1 MFGFSFGGGSAG
13 TDRGRALAGWGD
25 EWVNERE
32 ARSRYDQLYP
42 GATSQFNAAA
52 GNLGAGAGYFKDILS
67 SRPDAM
73 AAVAPELN
81 EINARGDATRTAQAN
96 LGTSRSGGTAALNQ
110 QAEQLRTKAIN
121 DAIFGVRPQ
130 AAQQVASIGAQQ
142 GQLSEEQLGN
152 ALRALGLSSDI
163 VQHIVNSSLQ
173 SRQQNIAMRQAN
185 FKAIMDT
192 IGGALLKLPTG
203 GAGGGGLSAA
213 GSGSYGLTP
222 AWNPQDITSD

>member
-13 TDRGRALAGWGD
+13 TDRGRSLAGWQD
-25 EWVNERE
+25 EWTNERE

-42 GATSQFNAAA
+42 GATSQFNAAT
-52 GNLGAGAGYFKDILS
+52 GNLGAGAGYFKDVLS
-67 SRPDAM
+67 SRPAAM

-96 LGTSRSGGTAALNQ
+96 LGTSRSGGTASLNQ

-130 AAQQVASIGAQQ
+130 AAQQVAQIGAQQ

-163 VQHIVNSSLQ
+163 VQHIVNSSIQ
-173 SRQQNIAMRQAN
+173 SRQQNLENRYAAFN
-185 FKAIMDT
+185 TF
-192 IGGALLKLPTG
+192 
-203 GAGGGGLSAA
+203 AGGLLGGLSKIPGPIGKVA
-213 GSGSYGLTP
+213 GGVGGGMGF
-222 AWNPQDITSD
+222 